1 MIRHRFVFPRLLA
14 AALLLTAL
22 AACAPVRTRG
32 TAAQLEAQAAREREI
47 GAQTRWSL
55 DAHFAVS
62 NGHDGGSGSL
72 SWQQDGDNY
81 LFVLRAPVT
90 GKTVR
95 LQGGPGGAVLSGLR
109 ELPIRGD
116 DAESLLATE
125 FGWHMPVAQLAYW
138 VRGLH
143 APGGAARLSFG
154 ANNLPSLLS
163 QDGWSIEFRDWYAGR
178 KPPLPRKVY
187 ASKPPYSVRV
197 LIESWQVP

>member
-1 MIRHRFVFPRLLA
+1 MILHRIFFPRLLPA
-14 AALLLTAL
+14 ILVLTAL

-32 TAAQLEAQAAREREI
+32 TAAQLAAQTARESEI
-47 GAQTRWSL
+47 WAQTRWTL

-62 NGHDGGSGSL
+62 DGHDGGSGNL

-125 FGWHMPVAQLAYW
+125 FGWHIPVTQLAYW
-138 VRGLH
+138 VRGLR

-154 ANNLPSLLS
+154 ANGLLSLLS
-163 QDGWSIEFRDWYAGR
+163 QDGWNVEYRDWYAER

-197 LIESWQVP
+197 LIESWQLP